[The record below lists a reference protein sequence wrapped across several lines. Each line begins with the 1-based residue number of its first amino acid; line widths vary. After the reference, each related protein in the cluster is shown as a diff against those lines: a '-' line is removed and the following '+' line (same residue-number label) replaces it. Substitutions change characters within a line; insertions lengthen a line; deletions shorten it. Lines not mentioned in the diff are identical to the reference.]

1 MRATKTIEL
10 LVPVSYTPCG
20 AGLARKRASWRE
32 GWPEMA
38 GVHRGARSDGRENRL
53 KKTSL
58 LHFFADL
65 VIIAGW
71 LHPIPFRTRP

>member
-1 MRATKTIEL
+1 MLIMALWR
-10 LVPVSYTPCG
+10 
-20 AGLARKRASWRE
+20 LAREETRERRE

-38 GVHRGARSDGRENRL
+38 GAHRGVRSDGRENRL